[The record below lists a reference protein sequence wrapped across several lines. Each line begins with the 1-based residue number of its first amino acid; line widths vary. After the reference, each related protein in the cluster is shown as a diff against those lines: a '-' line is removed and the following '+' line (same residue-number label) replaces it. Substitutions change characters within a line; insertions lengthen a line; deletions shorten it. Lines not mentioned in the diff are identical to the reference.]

1 MFSARSAFC
10 EVFVHGFSLFKHQNL
25 IVLKASQ
32 KKILKYEEDA
42 KMGKA
47 FTTFGVELELSLACF
62 MPWIFIRHMLKD
74 FPICIQWSI
83 LNPNLIF

>member
-10 EVFVHGFSLFKHQNL
+10 ELFVHGFSLFKHQNL

-47 FTTFGVELELSLACF
+47 FTTFGVELELSLVHVSCRGYSFA
-62 MPWIFIRHMLKD
+62 I
-74 FPICIQWSI
+74 S
-83 LNPNLIF
+83 